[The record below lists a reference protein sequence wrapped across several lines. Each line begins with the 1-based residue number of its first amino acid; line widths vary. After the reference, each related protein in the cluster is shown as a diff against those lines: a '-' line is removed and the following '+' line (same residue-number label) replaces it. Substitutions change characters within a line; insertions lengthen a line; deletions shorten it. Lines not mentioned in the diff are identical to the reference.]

1 MNLNPDVL
9 FILIGLAAGPVIGG
23 FVSGIDRVV
32 TARCQSRIG
41 PPLVQP
47 FYDVAKLFSKE
58 SMVVNIWQVF
68 CAYAYLAAASI
79 SVVLFF
85 LRSDLLLILLIQAVG
100 AVFLVV
106 GAFSSTSPFS
116 QVGAHRELLQ
126 ILCYEPLLILV
137 AVGVYL
143 QTGSFKIGGV
153 FAEERPLL
161 LHLPFLFVALGYALT
176 IKLRKSPLD
185 LSTSHHGH
193 QELVKGLL
201 TDYSGPFLALIEI
214 GHWYEVVLMLGLC
227 GLFWATSLPSMVV
240 LVAVT
245 YFLEILMDNVCA
257 RLNWR
262 WMLGYIWAV
271 GLTLSVFNL
280 VWLTLRQ

>member
-1 MNLNPDVL
+1 MTSSLELLLVML
-9 FILIGLAAGPVIGG
+9 GLAAGPVVGG
-23 FVSGIDRVV
+23 CVSGMDRIV
-32 TARCQSRIG
+32 TARCQSRVG
-41 PPLVQP
+41 PPLLQP
-47 FYDVAKLFSKE
+47 FYDVAKLLSKE
-58 SMVVNIWQVF
+58 PLVVNIWQVF

-100 AVFLVV
+100 ALFLVL

-116 QVGAHRELLQ
+116 QIGAHRELLQ

-137 AVGVYL
+137 AVGIYL
-143 QTGSFKIGGV
+143 QTGSFKIGRV
-153 FAEERPLL
+153 FEAGRPLL
-161 LHLPFLFVALGYALT
+161 LHLPFLFVVFCYALT
-176 IKLRKSPLD
+176 IKLRKSPFD

-201 TDYSGPFLALIEI
+201 TDYSGPFLALVEI

-227 GLFWATSLPSMVV
+227 SLFWATSWAGMLGLVV
-240 LVAVT
+240 MT
-245 YFLEILMDNVCA
+245 YLLEILIDNVSA

-262 WMLGYIWAV
+262 WMLGYVWAL
-271 GLTLSVFNL
+271 GLTLSLFNL
-280 VWLTLRQ
+280 VWLTMR

>member
-1 MNLNPDVL
+1 MSPGPEWLL
-9 FILIGLAAGPVIGG
+9 ILVGLVAGPVVGG
-23 FVSGIDRVV
+23 CVSGVDRIL
-32 TARCQSRIG
+32 TARCQSRVG
-41 PPLVQP
+41 PPLLQP
-47 FYDVAKLFSKE
+47 FYDVAKLLSKE
-58 SMVVNIWQVF
+58 PLVVNVWQVF
-68 CAYAYLAAASI
+68 CAYGYLAAASI

-100 AVFLVV
+100 ALFLVL

-137 AVGVYL
+137 AVGIYL
-143 QTGSFKIGGV
+143 KTGSFKIGRVYEAGS
-153 FAEERPLL
+153 PLL
-161 LHLPFLFVALGYALT
+161 LHLPFLFVVFSYALT
-176 IKLRKSPLD
+176 IKLRKSPFD

-201 TDYSGPFLALIEI
+201 TDYSGPFLALVEI

-227 GLFWATSLPSMVV
+227 SLFWANSWVGMLA
-240 LVAVT
+240 LVAVA
-245 YFLEILMDNVCA
+245 YVLEILVDNVSA

-262 WMLGYIWAV
+262 WMLGYVWALGV
-271 GLTLSVFNL
+271 TLSLFNL
-280 VWLTLRQ
+280 VWLTMR